1 MEILMAQNKYV
12 IGHATALSGAQWD
25 SVLRIASASL
35 DPAKQKIPWMKSFPS
50 YYPAVAGARRAP
62 VMTPR
67 SERSWRTP

>member
-1 MEILMAQNKYV
+1 VVVKTGPCDRGMEILMAQNKYV

-35 DPAKQKIPWMKSFPS
+35 DPAKQKIPWMKSF
-50 YYPAVAGARRAP
+50 AEARRAP

-67 SERSWRTP
+67 SE